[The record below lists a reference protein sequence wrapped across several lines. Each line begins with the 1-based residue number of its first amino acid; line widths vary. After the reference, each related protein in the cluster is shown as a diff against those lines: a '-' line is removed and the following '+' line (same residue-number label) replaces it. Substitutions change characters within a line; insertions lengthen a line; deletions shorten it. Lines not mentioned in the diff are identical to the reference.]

1 MVAATLPLLALL
13 VIHFITIIIT
23 ISVTNFIT
31 AFITIF
37 ITNHMV
43 MFRCQAS

>member
-13 VIHFITIIIT
+13 VIYFIT

-37 ITNHMV
+37 ITIHMV
-43 MFRCQAS
+43 TFRCQAS